1 MNNYYEDVVDE
12 SLGWEDEIS
21 RDNEFILLPEGEYAF
36 TVTKMERGY
45 FNGSAKMSKCNK
57 AELTIKVS
65 TPDGKSTTVTHN
77 LFLHRKCEGLLCAF
91 FTSIGQ
97 RKHGETLRPNWQA
110 VVGASGR
117 CKVGIHEWTGN
128 DGQTR
133 QSNEI
138 TRFLEPAAGVQQTAP
153 ASKAFTPGNF

>member
-1 MNNYYEDVVDE
+1 M
-12 SLGWEDEIS
+12 
-21 RDNEFILLPEGEYAF
+21 
-36 TVTKMERGY
+36 
-45 FNGSAKMSKCNK
+45 SA
-57 AELTIKVS
+57 
-65 TPDGKSTTVTHN
+65 PDGKSTTVTHN

-110 VVGASGR
+110 VVGATGR

-128 DGQTR
+128 DGQKR

-138 TRFLEPAAGVQQTAP
+138 TRFLEPVAGAQQTAP
-153 ASKAFTPGNF
+153 AAAGWTPGSF

>member
-1 MNNYYEDVVDE
+1 MSDLFSDVLNEALDWD
-12 SLGWEDEIS
+12 SEIS
-21 RDNEFILLPEGEYAF
+21 QDSEFVLLPEGEYTF

-65 TPDGKSTTVTHN
+65 APDGKSTTVTHN

-110 VVGASGR
+110 VVGATGR

-128 DGQTR
+128 DGQKR

-138 TRFLEPAAGVQQTAP
+138 TRFLEPVAGAQQTAP
-153 ASKAFTPGNF
+153 VAAGWTPGSF